1 MFEQS
6 ALHGILYRSE
16 KQERSIASQTVSLND
31 MTFGPMRSIHIYPH
45 SDQEFLVYHLQGQT
59 WYHYQSLQQGQT
71 PKLQQIYTNEQLPPA
86 FQAWTCQENQFFYY
100 YGQAQWKD
108 PRTGACISDAY
119 YVQNSPTVTSETIP
133 DIQTMELP
141 LTLQKL
147 DYTQTFTYPEELNQ
161 LLGNLSAA
169 YTDRYKRPIQRKRG
183 RTYPIAMEKV
193 TTTWKDLPASTYP
206 KVVNLS
212 NTFFAVLDLEP
223 DHTEEDLDEFQK
235 MPGFYEEETPK
246 GGKHKLIAVNSS
258 VFKFR
263 FSKGLELINESMVTF
278 YGIRGTW
285 ITKNPIV
292 ADIRA
297 YQPIGHTTRQITTRL
312 ERPDV
317 TEAVQALQQKAAENM
332 SMLDIKISEIYRT
345 DTDNSHAD
353 FVALVTIYHS
363 DIKPYELNFERT
375 QLPWIMEA
383 YAKPWIPHREKHE
396 TMRNGLPY
404 LVYLSSIIIQE
415 RNCETYGKSTHAF
428 ITN

>member
-16 KQERSIASQTVSLND
+16 KQERSIASQTVSLSD
-31 MTFGPMRSIHIYPH
+31 MTFGPMRSIYIYPH

-59 WYHYQSLQQGQT
+59 WYHYQSLQIGQR
-71 PKLQQIYTNEQLPPA
+71 PQLQKTYTKEQLPA
-86 FQAWTCQENQFFYY
+86 EFQAWIHQENQFFYY

-108 PRTGACISDAY
+108 ARTGDCISDAY
-119 YVQNSPTVTSETIP
+119 YVQNIPTVTCDNIP

-147 DYTQTFTYPEELNQ
+147 DYGQTFTYPEELNQ
-161 LLGNLSAA
+161 LLGNLSAS
-169 YTDRYKRPIQRKRG
+169 YTDRYKRPIQRKFG

-193 TTTWKDLPASTYP
+193 TTTWKDLPVSTYP

-223 DHTEEDLDEFQK
+223 DHTQEDLEEFQK

-246 GGKHKLIAVNSS
+246 GGKHKLIAINSK

-278 YGIRGTW
+278 YGIHGTW
-285 ITKNPIV
+285 ITSNPFV
-292 ADIRA
+292 ADLES
-297 YQPIGHTTRQITTRL
+297 YQPVGHTTRQVTTLL

-317 TEAVQALQQKAAENM
+317 SDIVQALQKKAAENI
-332 SMLDIKISEIYRT
+332 SMLDLKISEIYRT
-345 DTDNSHAD
+345 DPDNSHAD

-363 DIKPYELNFERT
+363 DMKPYELEFDKT
-375 QLPWIMEA
+375 QLPWIVEA
-383 YAKPWIPHREKHE
+383 YAKPLIPHREKHE

-404 LVYLSSIIIQE
+404 LVYLASIIIQE
-415 RNCETYGKSTHAF
+415 RKC
-428 ITN
+428 

>member
-16 KQERSIASQTVSLND
+16 KQERSIASQTISLSDVS
-31 MTFGPMRSIHIYPH
+31 FGPVRSIHIYPH

-59 WYHYQSLQQGQT
+59 WYHYQSSQIGQT
-71 PKLQQIYTNEQLPPA
+71 PQLQQTYTQLPND
-86 FQAWTCQENQFFYY
+86 FQAWIYSDNQFFYY
-100 YGQAQWKD
+100 YGQAQWKNT
-108 PRTGACISDAY
+108 RTGECISDIY
-119 YVQNSPTVTSETIP
+119 YTQNLPTVTIESIP

-147 DYTQTFTYPEELNQ
+147 DYEQTFTYPEELNQ
-161 LLGNLSAA
+161 LLGNVSAA

-193 TTTWKDLPASTYP
+193 TTKWIDLPASTYP

-212 NTFFAVLDLEP
+212 NTLEPEHTQEDLE
-223 DHTEEDLDEFQK
+223 EFQK

-246 GGKHKLIAVNSS
+246 GGKHKLIAINSPI
-258 VFKFR
+258 FKFR

-278 YGIRGTW
+278 YGIRGHW
-285 ITKNPIV
+285 ITGNPLV
-292 ADIRA
+292 ASIQA
-297 YQPIGHTTRQITTRL
+297 YQPVGHKTHSITTML

-317 TEAVQALQQKAAENM
+317 TDIVQALQKKASENL
-332 SMLDIKISEIYRT
+332 SMLDIKLSELYRT
-345 DTDNSHAD
+345 DNDASHAD

-363 DIKPYELNFERT
+363 DIKPYELNFERK
-375 QLPWIMEA
+375 QLPWIVEA
-383 YAKPWIPHREKHE
+383 YAKPLIPHRDKHE

-404 LVYLSSIIIQE
+404 LVYLASIIIQE
-415 RNCETYGKSTHAF
+415 RKC
-428 ITN
+428 